1 MAQII
6 PVAVPANAT
15 LGEKTLFKILTSLPD
30 DDIVYYDARIR
41 HRYADLVVISPRLG
55 VLMIEVKDWRA
66 GTISSASNDTVELR
80 LRAHNKMTTHPVK
93 QARAHALALK
103 DEIESRLEGRVLL
116 KQDGP
121 HRGGVSFPIGHIA
134 VLSNISSHDIEL
146 LNLCR
151 VFEPAYTLTRDS
163 VSVMLNLKGAELEK
177 FLSPYFRPKFEFAPL
192 DKLQI
197 DQLRGII
204 HPHIV
209 VRSSTQKLRDHHG
222 ADKGK
227 FISLLRVLDS
237 KQEQKARNIG
247 PGHRLLF
254 GVAGSGKTTIL
265 IARAK
270 YLAEQHQDQQ
280 GLVLCFNRPLAA
292 YLHTQLADYSN
303 LTVTTFHQLA
313 FRFGVDWKDEEGF
326 AKRLKAAIRN
336 GARHYDFVLIDE
348 AQDFDQDWFGCVV
361 DLLRDQN
368 DGDLFITG
376 DGSQGLYRRRKGLS
390 WKSEGVHAQGR
401 TEYLDENYRNAP
413 NIYQLATRFAGA
425 SAFGEIEGEHNALHV
440 DQSRAV
446 ASGGGSISII
456 REKDRATEISR
467 VVNLVSQLLTGKWED
482 EGRVRSIN
490 PQIECTDIGIIY
502 PRHTGLETLITKSL
516 IPRIKN
522 ECKVPVVWIS
532 DPKKHNRSD
541 FSSAI
546 RVHTI
551 HHAKGLQYRAVIF
564 FWADLLPFAQSDD
577 PEQNRSLFYVGLT
590 RASQFLAIIHS
601 GHSSLVKECT
611 DAINGPKKAGS

>member
-1 MAQII
+1 MIGQ
-6 PVAVPANAT
+6 
-15 LGEKTLFKILTSLPD
+15 
-30 DDIVYYDARIR
+30 
-41 HRYADLVVISPRLG
+41 AD
-55 VLMIEVKDWRA
+55 
-66 GTISSASNDTVELR
+66 EL
-80 LRAHNKMTTHPVK
+80 
-93 QARAHALALK
+93 
-103 DEIESRLEGRVLL
+103 
-116 KQDGP
+116 
-121 HRGGVSFPIGHIA
+121 
-134 VLSNISSHDIEL
+134 
-146 LNLCR
+146 
-151 VFEPAYTLTRDS
+151 
-163 VSVMLNLKGAELEK
+163 
-177 FLSPYFRPKFEFAPL
+177 
-192 DKLQI
+192 
-197 DQLRGII
+197 
-204 HPHIV
+204 
-209 VRSSTQKLRDHHG
+209 
-222 ADKGK
+222 
-227 FISLLRVLDS
+227 
-237 KQEQKARNIG
+237 
-247 PGHRLLF
+247 
-254 GVAGSGKTTIL
+254 
-265 IARAK
+265 
-270 YLAEQHQDQQ
+270 
-280 GLVLCFNRPLAA
+280 
-292 YLHTQLADYSN
+292 
-303 LTVTTFHQLA
+303 
-313 FRFGVDWKDEEGF
+313 
-326 AKRLKAAIRN
+326 
-336 GARHYDFVLIDE
+336 
-348 AQDFDQDWFGCVV
+348 DQDWFGCVV

-376 DGSQGLYRRRKGLS
+376 DGSQGLYRRRKGFS

-413 NIYQLATRFAGA
+413 SIYQLATRFAGA

-467 VVNLVSQLLTGKWED
+467 VVNLVSQLLTGKWQA

-502 PRHTGLETLITKSL
+502 PRHTGLETLIAKSL

-564 FWADLLPFAQSDD
+564 LWADLLPFAQSDD

-590 RASQFLAIIHS
+590 RASQFLAIVHS

-611 DAINGPKKAGS
+611 DAINRLKKADS